1 MSEKNKHIYDVDLFD
16 IDLKDIQEMISKID
30 DVPISLKNRIVEI
43 LEFRKNEKSLDSI
56 VEMDDPLFEFALS
69 LYLFSNQAVAKL
81 ILNYHFRLSNNKEH
95 YIKLIEFKVL
105 EILKNFANENLI
117 EKVSDWVY
125 DKSTS
130 NFKSTP
136 SDFHS
141 FPSLFKSHSTF
152 KKLMQLLKD
161 YEIIDSQNNW
171 VGLTN
176 KKSETSI
183 LAEFLVDIKCT
194 FLHTHN
200 RELVRDHFNTYFNT
214 NVSKSSFAPNPSKF
228 DSKIEDTYRT
238 IFFIELNT

>member
-1 MSEKNKHIYDVDLFD
+1 MSEKTKHIYDVDLFD
-16 IDLKDIQEMISKID
+16 INLLDIQEMISKID
-30 DVPISLKNRIVEI
+30 DIPISLKDRIIEI
-43 LEFRKNEKSLDSI
+43 LEFRKKEKSLDSI

-69 LYLFSNQAVAKL
+69 LYLYSNQTVAKL
-81 ILNYHFRLSNNKEH
+81 ILNYHFRLSNNKEN

-152 KKLMQLLKD
+152 KKLMQLLK
-161 YEIIDSQNNW
+161 I
-171 VGLTN
+171 
-176 KKSETSI
+176 KI
-183 LAEFLVDIKCT
+183 L
-194 FLHTHN
+194 
-200 RELVRDHFNTYFNT
+200 
-214 NVSKSSFAPNPSKF
+214 
-228 DSKIEDTYRT
+228 
-238 IFFIELNT
+238 

>member
-1 MSEKNKHIYDVDLFD
+1 MSL
-16 IDLKDIQEMISKID
+16 
-30 DVPISLKNRIVEI
+30 
-43 LEFRKNEKSLDSI
+43 
-56 VEMDDPLFEFALS
+56 
-69 LYLFSNQAVAKL
+69 
-81 ILNYHFRLSNNKEH
+81 
-95 YIKLIEFKVL
+95 KVL

-117 EKVSDWVY
+117 GKVSDWVY

-136 SDFHS
+136 LEIFILFLHY
-141 FPSLFKSHSTF
+141 FKSHSTTF

-161 YEIIDSQNNW
+161 YEIIDSHNNW

-200 RELVRDHFNTYFNT
+200 EGACKR
-214 NVSKSSFAPNPSKF
+214 SFQHLF
-228 DSKIEDTYRT
+228 QH
-238 IFFIELNT
+238 

>member
-1 MSEKNKHIYDVDLFD
+1 VIEKNKHIYDVDLFD
-16 IDLKDIQEMISKID
+16 IDLLDIQEMISKID
-30 DVPISLKNRIVEI
+30 DIPISFKDRIVEI
-43 LEFRKNEKSLDSI
+43 LEFRKKEKSLDSI

-69 LYLFSNQAVAKL
+69 LYLYSNQAVTKL

-95 YIKLIEFKVL
+95 FVKLIEFKVL

-125 DKSTS
+125 DKSNS

-161 YEIIDSQNNW
+161 YEIIDSHNNW

-228 DSKIEDTYRT
+228 DGKIEDTYRT

>member
-1 MSEKNKHIYDVDLFD
+1 MLHNNDKIPDSFKSS
-16 IDLKDIQEMISKID
+16 IDY
-30 DVPISLKNRIVEI
+30 IVE
-43 LEFRKNEKSLDSI
+43 LRKRNSRFDFI
-56 VEMDDPLFEFALS
+56 VEMDDPMFEFALS
-69 LYLFSNQAVAKL
+69 LYLHSNQALTKL

-95 YIKLIEFKVL
+95 FVKLIEFKVL

-117 EKVSDWVY
+117 EKVIDWVY
-125 DKSTS
+125 VKSNS

-152 KKLMQLLKD
+152 KKLMQLLKE

-183 LAEFLVDIKCT
+183 LAEFLVDIKCS

-200 RELVRDHFNTYFNT
+200 RELVRGHFNNYFDS
-214 NVSKSSFAPNPSKF
+214 NVSRSSFAPNLSKF
-228 DSKIEDTYRT
+228 DSKIKDTYNT
-238 IFFIELNT
+238 IFNDLNS

>member
-95 YIKLIEFKVL
+95 FVKLIEFKVL

-125 DKSTS
+125 DKSNS

-152 KKLMQLLKD
+152 KKLIQLLKE
-161 YEIIDSQNNW
+161 YEIIDSHNNW
-171 VGLTN
+171 VGLTDLI
-176 KKSETSI
+176 SEPSI
-183 LAEFLVDIKCT
+183 FAKHLIDIKCT

-200 RELVRDHFNTYFNT
+200 RELVRGHFNNYFDF
-214 NVSKSSFAPNPSKF
+214 NVSRSSFAPNLSKF
-228 DSKIEDTYRT
+228 DSKIKDTYNT
-238 IFFIELNT
+238 IFNDLNS

>member
-1 MSEKNKHIYDVDLFD
+1 MIEKNKHIYDVDLFD

-30 DVPISLKNRIVEI
+30 DIPISFKHRIVEI
-43 LEFRKNEKSLDSI
+43 LEFRKKEKSLDSI

-69 LYLFSNQAVAKL
+69 LYLYSNQAVAKL

-95 YIKLIEFKVL
+95 FVKLIEFKVL
-105 EILKNFANENLI
+105 EILKNFVNENLI

-130 NFKSTP
+130 NFKSNS

-238 IFFIELNT
+238 IFFTKLNT

>member
-1 MSEKNKHIYDVDLFD
+1 MSENNKHIYDVDLFD
-16 IDLKDIQEMISKID
+16 IDLSDIQRMLHNNDKIPD
-30 DVPISLKNRIVEI
+30 SFKSSIDYIVE
-43 LEFRKNEKSLDSI
+43 LRKRNSRFDFI

-69 LYLFSNQAVAKL
+69 LYLFSNQAIAKL

-105 EILKNFANENLI
+105 EILKNFANNNLI

-152 KKLMQLLKD
+152 KKLMQLLKE
-161 YEIIDSQNNW
+161 YEIIDSHNNW
-171 VGLTN
+171 MGLTN

-183 LAEFLVDIKCT
+183 MAEFLVDIKCT

-214 NVSKSSFAPNPSKF
+214 NVSRSSFAPNLSKF
-228 DSKIEDTYRT
+228 DSKIKDTYTT
-238 IFFIELNT
+238 IFNDLNS

>member
-152 KKLMQLLKD
+152 KKLIQLLKE
-161 YEIIDSQNNW
+161 YEIIDSHNNW
-171 VGLTN
+171 VGLTDLI
-176 KKSETSI
+176 SEPSI
-183 LAEFLVDIKCT
+183 FAKHLIDIKCT

-200 RELVRDHFNTYFNT
+200 RELVRGHFNNYFDS
-214 NVSKSSFAPNPSKF
+214 NVSRSSFAPNLSKF
-228 DSKIEDTYRT
+228 DSKIKDTYNT
-238 IFFIELNT
+238 IFNDLNS